1 MVKERCWKCNKMRSD
16 VELRASD
23 DRLCEPCCRKNDDE
37 LAAAR
42 RGTNCKN
49 SAATPKSGS
58 ASGAAA
64 VGRVTSGSLNLRAK
78 KGEEETGKSPAAGSH
93 EAARS
98 SVAARH
104 AQDADVPNSDDNGA
118 TDFLQWDCSHLAR
131 RVEQLASIVAQQK
144 EVISTLSSQL
154 NFVLSFLDI
163 QRGDAFQLQ
172 PSVGASPSDEATNA
186 ATASNDCTKS
196 ATDIENVAPHAV
208 TEMLHHPVAASFADV
223 VKRSVSREIADS
235 RSGCDFATAMY
246 LEQANKARRANSF
259 LVSGLPVSE
268 SPDNVLVENLC
279 QEEFRL
285 SVKILSCKRIGR
297 QYQDKPRSLLVYV
310 QSCEQA
316 QAVISSAKLLR
327 KSSKATVRTC
337 IFINPNLTKA
347 EAKAQYELRQR
358 RRRTNEG
365 ARRGIEPA
373 QSRISDA
380 AGDHTLMPSTSEA
393 PNCGLDTLQ
402 SATAAAADTS
412 GRPNGNQRLLS

>member
-1 MVKERCWKCNKMRSD
+1 
-16 VELRASD
+16 
-23 DRLCEPCCRKNDDE
+23 
-37 LAAAR
+37 
-42 RGTNCKN
+42 
-49 SAATPKSGS
+49 
-58 ASGAAA
+58 
-64 VGRVTSGSLNLRAK
+64 LRAK

-118 TDFLQWDCSHLAR
+118 TDFLQWDCSRLAR

-144 EVISTLSSQL
+144 EMISTLSSQL

-196 ATDIENVAPHAV
+196 ATDMENVAPHAV

-235 RSGCDFATAMY
+235 RRITAAAAMY
-246 LEQANKARRANSF
+246 LEQANKASRANSF
-259 LVSGLPVSE
+259 LVSGVPVSE

-297 QYQDKPRSLLVYV
+297 QYQDKPCSLLVYV
-310 QSCEQA
+310 HSCEQA

-402 SATAAAADTS
+402 SAAAADTS

>member
-1 MVKERCWKCNKMRSD
+1 M
-16 VELRASD
+16 L
-23 DRLCEPCCRKNDDE
+23 PQ
-37 LAAAR
+37 
-42 RGTNCKN
+42 
-49 SAATPKSGS
+49 
-58 ASGAAA
+58 
-64 VGRVTSGSLNLRAK
+64 
-78 KGEEETGKSPAAGSH
+78 PAM
-93 EAARS
+93 
-98 SVAARH
+98 
-104 AQDADVPNSDDNGA
+104 
-118 TDFLQWDCSHLAR
+118 
-131 RVEQLASIVAQQK
+131 
-144 EVISTLSSQL
+144 
-154 NFVLSFLDI
+154 
-163 QRGDAFQLQ
+163 
-172 PSVGASPSDEATNA
+172 
-186 ATASNDCTKS
+186 TACTKS

-316 QAVISSAKLLR
+316 QA
-327 KSSKATVRTC
+327 TVRTC

-358 RRRTNEG
+358 RRRTNER

-380 AGDHTLMPSTSEA
+380 AGDYTLMPSTSEA